1 MRIGTSKLEPV
12 SALEP
17 VTAPQ
22 WINKYDPQNRQ
33 HFPGNYWEKPNK
45 DKSWK
50 YFTVTQTVLME
61 TSVHEHLGKHIN
73 IIV

>member
-1 MRIGTSKLEPV
+1 MRIDTSKLESV

-22 WINKYDPQNRQ
+22 LISKYDPENHQ
-33 HFPGNYWEKPNK
+33 HFFENHSEKPNK

-73 IIV
+73 ILV